1 MDYSPQDQGAIERIM
16 VIRDRGLLKN
26 TKFTWRKKSIK
37 YVYAAQII
45 NKTKIS
51 VQKGAFLII
60 ARTNYR

>member
-1 MDYSPQDQGAIERIM
+1 M

-26 TKFTWRKKSIK
+26 TRFTWRKKSIK

-45 NKTKIS
+45 NTTKIS
-51 VQKGAFLII
+51 VQKRALLII